1 MISDFDI
8 ARKNGRGKVLAK
20 CIIGMALHR
29 GCEQERKGGRCSVYN
44 PFWTNM
50 KFVNMCETERTDFT
64 QLILP
69 CGTGLQNM
77 TVTTKINICLQRL
90 LTDEIEFKER

>member
-1 MISDFDI
+1 MILDL
-8 ARKNGRGKVLAK
+8 V
-20 CIIGMALHR
+20 CIEAAGGM
-29 GCEQERKGGRCSVYN
+29 GGSVCN

-50 KFVNMCETERTDFT
+50 KFVHMCETERTDFT

-77 TVTTKINICLQRL
+77 TVTTKINICPQRL

>member
-1 MISDFDI
+1 
-8 ARKNGRGKVLAK
+8 
-20 CIIGMALHR
+20 
-29 GCEQERKGGRCSVYN
+29 
-44 PFWTNM
+44 M

>member
-1 MISDFDI
+1 MYYWYGF
-8 ARKNGRGKVLAK
+8 AREAAR
-20 CIIGMALHR
+20 
-29 GCEQERKGGRCSVYN
+29 EEVYN
-44 PFWTNM
+44 QFWTNM
-50 KFVNMCETERTDFT
+50 KFVHMCETERTDFT

>member
-1 MISDFDI
+1 MYYWYGF
-8 ARKNGRGKVLAK
+8 AREAAR
-20 CIIGMALHR
+20 
-29 GCEQERKGGRCSVYN
+29 EEGGGGGSVYN